1 MQTALFKNCQVETP
15 LREKVLHIKNA
26 SKELKETGTETLKKK
41 INRQKRYF
49 KRMNEAK
56 EKETLKKDK

>member
-1 MQTALFKNCQVETP
+1 

-26 SKELKETGTETLKKK
+26 SKELRETGTETLKKK